1 MNPGCSLVDLLLFPI
16 YFQFRKNKG
25 NKTVWPPP
33 LDCTL
38 GWARKRRL
46 AASFEKNAQSAPKY
60 MVVTPMHWCLN
71 EMKVGAKRKK
81 QDEQAD
87 IRLFFRR

>member
-1 MNPGCSLVDLLLFPI
+1 MNPGYSQVDLLLFPI

-33 LDCTL
+33 LDWTL

-46 AASFEKNAQSAPKY
+46 AASFEKNAQSDC
-60 MVVTPMHWCLN
+60 HWCLN

-87 IRLFFRR
+87 IRLFSDGKQVDT

>member
-1 MNPGCSLVDLLLFPI
+1 MDNFSIFVCMGVTTI
-16 YFQFRKNKG
+16 YFGGDVSEKTAQF
-25 NKTVWPPP
+25 
-33 LDCTL
+33 DC
-38 GWARKRRL
+38 
-46 AASFEKNAQSAPKY
+46 
-60 MVVTPMHWCLN
+60 HWCLN

>member
-16 YFQFRKNKG
+16 YFQFRKNKCDHPPSIVHLVEPVNAG
-25 NKTVWPPP
+25 LRYRLKKT
-33 LDCTL
+33 
-38 GWARKRRL
+38 
-46 AASFEKNAQSAPKY
+46 AQSDC
-60 MVVTPMHWCLN
+60 HWCLN

-87 IRLFFRR
+87 IRLFSDGKQVDT

>member
-1 MNPGCSLVDLLLFPI
+1 MGVTTI
-16 YFQFRKNKG
+16 YFVGGR
-25 NKTVWPPP
+25 V
-33 LDCTL
+33 DV
-38 GWARKRRL
+38 
-46 AASFEKNAQSAPKY
+46 SFEKMAQSDC
-60 MVVTPMHWCLN
+60 HRCLN

>member
-1 MNPGCSLVDLLLFPI
+1 MNPGYSQVDLLLFPI
-16 YFQFRKNKG
+16 YFQIRKNKG
-25 NKTVWPPP
+25 NKTVWPP

-46 AASFEKNAQSAPKY
+46 AASFEKNAQSDC
-60 MVVTPMHWCLN
+60 HWCLN

-87 IRLFFRR
+87 IRLFSDGKQVDT